1 MTENQSKKDK
11 KWLFFAIGL
20 VMGFLIAAVTFVVFA
35 MLQDKSKSFTQTIE
49 HIYNPGND
57 KDTVVKYVT
66 VTQKTP
72 ALSVADV
79 QVQCQDSVGV
89 TEVPENYDEVDFSY
103 VENKSTAASDVVV
116 EDRIIAQKKIL
127 LKFKNID
134 FQDIPSEEGA
144 LTELE
149 VQQWNTPIKNKI
161 SYHFV
166 GNMLQIKGI
175 EIDGVDIIY
184 YDQHYYLCHHGNY
197 YLLENN
203 SAFERLGVVHA
214 LPAQK

>member
-1 MTENQSKKDK
+1 MTENQIKKDK

-20 VMGFLIAAVTFVVFA
+20 VMGFLIAAVAFVVVA

-66 VTQKTP
+66 VVRKVPELT
-72 ALSVADV
+72 VAGE
-79 QVQCQDSVGV
+79 QVQLQDSVDI

-103 VENKSTAASDVVV
+103 IENKSNSAADVVV
-116 EDRIIAQKKIL
+116 EDRIIAQRKL
-127 LKFKNID
+127 LVKFKNND

-144 LTELE
+144 LAELE
-149 VQQWNTPIKNKI
+149 VQQWYTPIKNKI
-161 SYHFV
+161 NYHFV
-166 GNMLQIKGI
+166 GNMLQIKGM
-175 EIDGVDIIY
+175 EIDGLDIIH
-184 YDQHYYLCHHGNY
+184 YDQHYYLCHQGSY

-203 SAFERLGVVHA
+203 SGFERLGVA
-214 LPAQK
+214 LAIPAQK